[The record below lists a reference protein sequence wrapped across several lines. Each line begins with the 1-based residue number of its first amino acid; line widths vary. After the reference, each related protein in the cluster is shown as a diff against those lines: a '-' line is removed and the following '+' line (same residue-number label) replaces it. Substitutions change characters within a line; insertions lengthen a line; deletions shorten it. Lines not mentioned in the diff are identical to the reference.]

1 MLAIDR
7 SSAGQEVIGPIDVA
21 AQSTLRTRCTKEE
34 ALAGGMAA
42 VQSERPKSTVCLH
55 VVDKS
60 VDAVPT
66 DRRSPSGLEPPL
78 SLRAVSQS

>member
-21 AQSTLRTRCTKEE
+21 AQLTLRTRCTKGE

-42 VQSERPKSTVCLH
+42 VQSERPRSTVCFD
-55 VVDKS
+55 VVDML

-66 DRRSPSGLEPPL
+66 DRRSSSGPEPPL
-78 SLRAVSQS
+78 SLRAVSES